1 MVNFVKLDVMNLIGL
16 LINEL
21 LKLDVR
27 RKKIGLRKEMS
38 SGYVCERR

>member
-1 MVNFVKLDVMNLIGL
+1 VNFVKLDVMNLIGL

-27 RKKIGLRKEMS
+27 GKKYWFEEGDELWVRL
-38 SGYVCERR
+38 